1 MAESERFLIDNA
13 IARASED
20 VNRILGAFTARFPR
34 KPPEGEAL
42 DTPEDIAA
50 RALRMTQRPRF

>member
-20 VNRILGAFTARFPR
+20 VSRVLDAFVARFPR

-42 DTPEDIAA
+42 DTPEDIAM
-50 RALRMTQRPRF
+50 RALRITRKPGI